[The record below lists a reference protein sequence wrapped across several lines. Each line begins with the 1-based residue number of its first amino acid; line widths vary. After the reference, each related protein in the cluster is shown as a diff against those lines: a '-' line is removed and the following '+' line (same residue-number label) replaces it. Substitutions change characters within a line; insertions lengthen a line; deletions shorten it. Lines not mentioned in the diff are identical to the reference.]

1 MQQFRLFRG
10 KSGCYFVEN
19 ITTKKQSS
27 LRTRDEADAQRLL
40 FAKNEAHREPIV
52 CLQMAR
58 ACMAGWA
65 LVLERSDE

>member
-19 ITTKKQSS
+19 ITTKRQSS
-27 LRTRDEADAQRLL
+27 LRTRDADEARRLL
-40 FAKNEAHREPIV
+40 FAKNEAYREPIV

-58 ACMAGWA
+58 AYHTGF
-65 LVLERSDE
+65 LLKRQPGY